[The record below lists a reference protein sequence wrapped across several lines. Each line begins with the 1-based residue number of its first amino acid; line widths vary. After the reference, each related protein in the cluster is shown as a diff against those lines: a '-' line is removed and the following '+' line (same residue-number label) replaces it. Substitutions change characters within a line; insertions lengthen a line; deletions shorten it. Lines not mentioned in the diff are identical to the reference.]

1 VTAPPPEEQATT
13 TVAVRL
19 SRNRD
24 YQLLWVGRAIED
36 AGFSASMIAFPLLVL
51 ALTGSPAVSGFVL
64 GVDAMAQLLAG
75 LPAGALVDRW
85 NRKKIMLGCEAVQGI
100 AVASL
105 VVALWLNVASVP
117 HMVAVAAVLGAGRAL
132 FSPAE
137 AASLARI
144 VPHDQL
150 STAVAMNAA
159 RSSLGQLSG
168 TAAGGFL
175 FALGRAV
182 PFAADVLAHAVSFV
196 ALLFVRVPPRVAPAE
211 HQESHLGR
219 EMREGLRWVW
229 RQRHV
234 RVTVVCAVVLNF
246 FFSAYYIV
254 IVVLARERGVPSGEI
269 GVMAAMLGVG
279 GIVGAL
285 LAPRLYRLLSPY
297 ASIIGVF
304 WVLTALTPIAVF
316 IHSGYLMGTLFVGVA
331 LLPPTANTTINTYQ
345 LLLTPDG
352 LRGRLTGVM
361 GVIGGLSAAAG
372 PAFGGVL
379 VEVLSGTGAVLLCS
393 GAIAIVTIAVTL
405 SPTMRSFPRHDTV
418 VAGAS
423 H

>member
-1 VTAPPPEEQATT
+1 VSGPPATD
-13 TVAVRL
+13 TVAVPLR
-19 SRNRD
+19 RNRS
-24 YQLLWVGRAIED
+24 YQLLWASQALADG
-36 AGFSASMIAFPLLVL
+36 GFSATMIAFPLLVL
-51 ALTGSPAVSGFVL
+51 ALTGSPAVSGLVL
-64 GVDAMAQLLAG
+64 GVDAMAQLVAG

-85 NRKKIMLGCEAVQGI
+85 NRKKIMLGCEAAQAI
-100 AVASL
+100 AVGAL
-105 VVALWLNVASVP
+105 VVALWFGVASVAL
-117 HMVAVAAVLGAGRAL
+117 MVAVAAVIGAGRAL
-132 FSPAE
+132 FGPAE

-144 VPHDQL
+144 VPSGQL

-159 RSSLGQLSG
+159 RGSLGQLSG
-168 TAAGGFL
+168 TAVGGFL
-175 FALGRAV
+175 FAVGRLV
-182 PFAADVLAHAVSFV
+182 PFAVDVLAHAVSFV
-196 ALLFVRVPPRVAPAE
+196 ALLFVRVPERVASTHE
-211 HQESHLGR
+211 DSHFGR

-234 RVTVVCAVVLNF
+234 RVTVLCAVVLNF

-254 IVVLARERGVPSGEI
+254 IVVLARDRGVPSGEI

-279 GIVGAL
+279 GIIGAL
-285 LAPRLYRLLSPY
+285 LAPRLYRLVTPY
-297 ASIIGVF
+297 LSIIGVF
-304 WVLTALTPIAVF
+304 WVLTALTPLAVF
-316 IHSGYLMGTLFVGVA
+316 IHSGYVMGALFAGVA

-372 PAFGGVL
+372 PAFGGIL
-379 VEVLSGTGAVLLCS
+379 VQSLSGTGAVLVCA
-393 GAIAIVTIAVTL
+393 GAIAVVTIAVTL

-418 VAGAS
+418 VVAAQ

>member
-1 VTAPPPEEQATT
+1 MSGPTPSPVSDTA
-13 TVAVRL
+13 AVPL
-19 SRNRD
+19 LRNRN
-24 YQLLWVGRAIED
+24 YHLLWSSQALADG
-36 AGFSASMIAFPLLVL
+36 GFSATMIAFPLLVL
-51 ALTGSPAVSGFVL
+51 ALTGSPAVSGLVL
-64 GVDAMAQLLAG
+64 GVDAMAQLVAG

-85 NRKKIMLGCEAVQGI
+85 NRKKIMLSCEAAQVL

-105 VVALWLNVASVP
+105 VVTLWFQVAGVAQ
-117 HMVAVAAVLGAGRAL
+117 MVAVAAVIGGARAL
-132 FSPAE
+132 FAPAE

-144 VPHDQL
+144 VPNDQL

-159 RSSLGQLSG
+159 RGSLGQLSG

-175 FALGRAV
+175 FAVGRLV

-196 ALLFVRVPPRVAPAE
+196 LLLFVRVPQPVAVE
-211 HQESHLGR
+211 HEEGHFGR

-229 RQRHV
+229 QQRHV
-234 RVTVVCAVVLNF
+234 RVTVLCAVVLNF

-254 IVVLARERGVPSGEI
+254 IVVLARDRGVPSGQI

-285 LAPRLYRLLSPY
+285 LAPRLYKVLTPY
-297 ASIIGVF
+297 VSIIAVF
-304 WVLTALTPIAVF
+304 WVLTALTPLAVF
-316 IHSGYLMGTLFVGVA
+316 IHSGYVLGALFVGVA

-345 LLLTPDG
+345 LLLTPDR

-361 GVIGGLSAAAG
+361 GVIAGLSAAAG
-372 PAFGGVL
+372 PAFGGIL
-379 VEVLSGTGAVLLCS
+379 VQTLSGTGAVLVCA
-393 GAIAIVTIAVTL
+393 GAIALVTVAVTV
-405 SPTMRSFPRHDTV
+405 SPTMRSFPRHDAVV
-418 VAGAS
+418 VAAQ

>member
-1 VTAPPPEEQATT
+1 MTAPPPEEKTT
-13 TVAVRL
+13 TAVVPL

-24 YQLLWVGRAIED
+24 YQLLWASQALAD

-51 ALTGSPAVSGFVL
+51 ALTGSPAVSGVVL

-85 NRKKIMLGCEAVQGI
+85 NRKKIMLGCEAAQAV

-105 VVALWLNVASVP
+105 VVALWLHTAGVA

-132 FSPAE
+132 FRPAE

-144 VPHDQL
+144 VSNEQL
-150 STAVAMNAA
+150 GTAVAMNAA
-159 RSSLGQLSG
+159 RGSLGQLSG

-196 ALLFVRVPPRVAPAE
+196 ALLFVRVPQQLATRHE
-211 HQESHLGR
+211 DSHFGR
-219 EMREGLRWVW
+219 EMREGLHWVW
-229 RQRHV
+229 QQRHV

-285 LAPRLYRLLSPY
+285 LAPRLYRILSPY
-297 ASIIGVF
+297 VSIIGVF
-304 WVLTALTPIAVF
+304 WVLTALAPLAVF
-316 IHSGYLMGTLFVGVA
+316 IHSGYVMGALFVGVA

-345 LLLTPDG
+345 LLLTPDR

-361 GVIGGLSAAAG
+361 GVVGGLSAAAG
-372 PAFGGVL
+372 PAFGGIL
-379 VEVLSGTGAVLLCS
+379 VQALSGTGAVLLCS
-393 GAIAIVTIAVTL
+393 GAIAVVTIAVSL

-418 VAGAS
+418 VVAAAQ
-423 H
+423 